1 VVVAVVDHPTAMMTV
16 TQKVQA
22 VRVTPIMKT
31 IALQQHRVPL
41 TGSLQDTPILTNRLV
56 VALVGL
62 AHLHLVE
69 VVVALLLPEVVA
81 TVNHS
86 MVVLEV
92 VVAAVGRI
100 H

>member
-1 VVVAVVDHPTAMMTV
+1 MMTV
-16 TQKVQA
+16 TQKVQT
-22 VRVTPIMKT
+22 VKVTPIMKT
-31 IALQQHRVPL
+31 TDQILQHKGPL

-69 VVVALLLPEVVA
+69 VVVALLLPEAVA

-86 MVVLEV
+86 MVGLKV
-92 VVAAVGRI
+92 VVAAVEI